1 MWKTLHVGL
10 EEGDVGHRFKD
21 TEYAL
26 DTELC
31 LRS

>member
-1 MWKTLHVGL
+1 MWKTLYAGL
-10 EEGDVGHRFKD
+10 EECDVGHRFKD